1 MPTKSS
7 KISYQKKVKYNLFL
21 AYLKIFVSGE
31 RTWKNEVGW
40 GDLEEAEG
48 KDIIIKLHCTKIF
61 KNYKEGKNFSQA
73 MIKYNKEGN
82 QSENSKRTLVWMSSA
97 TRHLRKPVRKTT
109 ENSYKSAQTR
119 QTTNECSV
127 GAWTGSWNRKRTS
140 MGETRAIICIS
151 CANTSSCACSVGYVR
166 H

>member
-31 RTWKNEVGW
+31 RTWSRL

-48 KDIIIKLHCTKIF
+48 KDIIKLYCTKIL
-61 KNYKEGKNFSQA
+61 KNCKEGKNFSQA
-73 MIKYNKEGN
+73 MINYNEEGN
-82 QSENSKRTLVWMSSA
+82 QSENSKRALVWMSSA

-140 MGETRAIICIS
+140 TGETRAIICIS
-151 CANTSSCACSVGYVR
+151 CANTSSCTCSVGYVR